1 MNPNPS
7 TINSKNSLFSKNS
20 FRSIYKVK
28 KYSKGMTALELM
40 TVVVIIGVLVSI
52 VGVNFIKS
60 SIKRANEASVKSNMR
75 TLQIMLENYKV
86 DWKEYPIDLN
96 SLSIES
102 NEKKYNK
109 VIANPFTKLKG
120 PIDSNNIWAID
131 FIDPTSGTF
140 LANPKLYEGKVG
152 YQYVSTSKFY
162 LVGYGDGGFPIEKS
176 GTIYLVTNG

>member
-1 MNPNPS
+1 MNPNHS
-7 TINSKNSLFSKNS
+7 IISNNLFSKNS
-20 FRSIYKVK
+20 LKSIYKIK
-28 KYSKGMTALELM
+28 KNSKGMTALELM

-52 VGVNFIKS
+52 VGVNFIKTS
-60 SIKRANEASVKSNMR
+60 TKRANEASVQSNMR
-75 TLQIMLENYKV
+75 TLQIMLETYKV
-86 DWKEYPIDLN
+86 DWQAYPIDLN
-96 SLSIES
+96 MLSVES

-120 PIDSNNIWAID
+120 PIDSNNVWAID

-140 LANPKLYEGKVG
+140 LANPKLYEGKIG
-152 YQYVSTSKFY
+152 YQYISPSKFY